1 MEADLWN
8 AILLTRNFSG
18 WMTVKRIA
26 ELIGRELRWEQRRG
40 FKTEYEL
47 RAGDELAAV
56 LRFPSSLRSYAIAES
71 ADGCWT
77 FERTGFW
84 RNKTIVRRCEAKNAL
99 ALFKENRWGSGG
111 GTLELPG
118 GKKYQASTNF
128 WNTDYE
134 IRNEKGEP
142 LLRLWGGGVVRL
154 SATLIVYPEAANL
167 SEVPW
172 MPMLCFYILVMMEV
186 DDSVATL

>member
-1 MEADLWN
+1 
-8 AILLTRNFSG
+8 
-18 WMTVKRIA
+18 MTVKRIA

-40 FKTEYEL
+40 FRMEYEL
-47 RAGDELAAV
+47 RDGDELAAV

-84 RNKTIVRRCEAKNAL
+84 RNKMVVRGCEDKNTL
-99 ALFKENRWGSGG
+99 ALFKENRWGNGG
-111 GTLELPG
+111 GTLELSG
-118 GKKYQASTNF
+118 GKKYLASTNF

-186 DDSVATL
+186 DNSVATL